1 MSVFKR
7 TLNYFIVS
15 SIVYRIP
22 VAYFADL
29 PRLVIVHKIVHAR
42 ARHVARTDDEFQ
54 CRYESVSFAVALVSA
69 SPARSP
75 LPHTSHVACRCTGR
89 AVQKRINRSRCRLT
103 PRSPR
108 KWALL
113 KGTCRP
119 IGKYRD
125 YAGLSSRLVCA
136 SDGGVRRP
144 WFESHCRRL
153 CLSRQ
158 PLRYTALGTGCA
170 PLLQCLGRLS
180 LPPPWDGKMSIIL
193 RAE

>member
-1 MSVFKR
+1 MSAFKR

-15 SIVYRIP
+15 SIVCRIP

-42 ARHVARTDDEFQ
+42 TRHVARTDDEFQ
-54 CRYESVSFAVALVSA
+54 CRYESVSFAVALVAA

-75 LPHTSHVACRCTGR
+75 LPHTSHVACRCSVHWASCAETDEPI
-89 AVQKRINRSRCRLT
+89 KMPFD

-136 SDGGVRRP
+136 SDCGVRRP

-180 LPPPWDGKMSIIL
+180 LPPRGTVK
-193 RAE
+193 